1 MDGATGL
8 AGDPVDH
15 PSGDSALS
23 SLSFRFLG
31 VPVEIR
37 ASFFLLALILG
48 LQRHVDALLA
58 AWFVVATVAVLV
70 HEAGHAVAF
79 RSFGVVPRV
88 ILHGGGGVT
97 MGADPGIH
105 RRIVL
110 TAAGPLAGLLLGVV
124 AVLVARALPPTPT
137 TRALLDDIL
146 FATLGWS
153 LINLLPVGGL
163 DGHSVVKDVVRV
175 ALGHPAVAEIRVVGV
190 VMVVVLVAGAIVA
203 RQYDA
208 AFFMGFI
215 AIMSATPLDR
225 VPGLGSRSG
234 GDPARLLMQGRN
246 DDALAAVE
254 KTLARKP
261 ADPEAL
267 LLKATALRLMTR
279 YNEAEATYS
288 DLLDR
293 DPTHFEALCGRAM
306 VRSLDG
312 RDAEARADLDAILA
326 GPDDDGSR
334 ALARIAALYVAQRYR
349 DGLAEADALAARPGL
364 DRGVARRL
372 HAIRAMHRE
381 ALGDGQAALA
391 DLDTALVDHPD
402 DMVLHEARALT
413 LIGLGR
419 PDAAVRSA
427 RRAVDV
433 APRNPELL
441 ETLGIAERFA
451 GRPEAA
457 LPWLMDAAAARPEL
471 ARGRAEL
478 SACFVQLGR
487 IDEARAA
494 MATLPDSVA
503 RDNACVLYAEACL
516 LGATGER
523 TEAAARLARM
533 ADIRPGLARRAATD
547 PVLAWTHPARAATDD
562 GAAA

>member
-1 MDGATGL
+1 M
-8 AGDPVDH
+8 
-15 PSGDSALS
+15 S
-23 SLSFRFLG
+23 SLKFRVMG

-37 ASFFLLALILG
+37 ASFFLLALVLG
-48 LQRHVDALLA
+48 LQRHLDALLA
-58 AWFVVATVAVLV
+58 AWMVVATVAVLV

-79 RSFGVVPRV
+79 RSFGIVPRM

-97 MGADPGIH
+97 IGANPGIH

-137 TRALLDDIL
+137 TRALLDDVL

-163 DGHSVVKDVVRV
+163 DGHGVVKDVVRV

-203 RQYDA
+203 GQYDA

-215 AIMSATPLDR
+215 AIVSATPLDR
-225 VPGLGSRSG
+225 VPGLGTGSR
-234 GDPARLLMQGRN
+234 GDPAHLLMQGRN
-246 DDALAAVE
+246 EEALAAIE
-254 KTLARKP
+254 KTLARNP

-267 LLKATALRLMTR
+267 VLKATALRLMTR
-279 YNEAEATYS
+279 YDEAEATYT

-293 DPTHFEALCGRAM
+293 DPTHADARCGRAM
-306 VRSLDG
+306 VRSLVG
-312 RDAEARADLDAILA
+312 REAEAMADLDAILTE
-326 GPDDDGSR
+326 PDDDGSR
-334 ALARIAALYVAQRYR
+334 ALGRIAVLYVAQRYR
-349 DGLAEADALAARPGL
+349 EGLAEADGLAARPGL
-364 DRGVARRL
+364 DRGVAHRL

-381 ALGDGQAALA
+381 ALGDGEAALA
-391 DLDTALVDHPD
+391 YLDAALVDHPD

-419 PDAAVRSA
+419 PDEAIRSA

-457 LPWLMDAAAARPEL
+457 LPRLMDAAAARPEL

-487 IDEARAA
+487 VDEARAA
-494 MATLPDSVA
+494 LATLPDRV
-503 RDNACVLYAEACL
+503 RDNASVFYAEACL

-523 TEAAARLARM
+523 TEASVRLARM
-533 ADIRPGLARRAATD
+533 AGIRPGLGRRAAAD
-547 PVLAWTHPARAATDD
+547 PVLAWTQPARETTDD